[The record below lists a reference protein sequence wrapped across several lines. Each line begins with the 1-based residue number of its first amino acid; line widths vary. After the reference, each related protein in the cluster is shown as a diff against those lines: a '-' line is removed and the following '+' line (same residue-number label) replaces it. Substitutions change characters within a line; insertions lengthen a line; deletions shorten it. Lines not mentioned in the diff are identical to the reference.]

1 MTSRLGY
8 RWRLRELMAAK
19 GMWQTTDLRPLLA
32 ERRVVLSS
40 VQVYRLV
47 TQTPERLNLR
57 TLVALCDI
65 LDCTSDDLI
74 ERVSEQ
80 LLKRNTATATAS
92 GSSLATIE
100 LRPTPARITRPP
112 RADRS

>member
-1 MTSRLGY
+1 VTSRLGY

-32 ERRVVLSS
+32 ERGVVLSS

-74 ERVSEQ
+74 ERVTQ
-80 LLKRNTATATAS
+80 PLPKRKAAT
-92 GSSLATIE
+92 GSSQAAVG
-100 LRPTPARITRPP
+100 LRPTPARITRPSQ
-112 RADRS
+112 DRPS